1 MTTHGQ
7 RTVPDIIF
15 SADDPFAVEAEVRR
29 MQHAYL
35 GRAIRSGIARLY
47 RSIREAVV
55 QHREMAARRRAYEH
69 LFRRD
74 DRLLEDIGL
83 TRGLLGE
90 WVKTGLRPNEAAN
103 DGRAWNH
110 RPRRFVADDPARRGQ
125 AA

>member
-1 MTTHGQ
+1 MTVHRSTIMPEI
-7 RTVPDIIF
+7 VF
-15 SADDPFAVEAEVRR
+15 SAADPFAIEAEARR

-35 GRAIRSGIARLY
+35 GRVIRSSVARLY
-47 RSIREAVV
+47 RAIRKAVI

-90 WVKTGLRPNEAAN
+90 WVKTGARVGDAAN
-103 DGRAWNH
+103 DGTTWNH
-110 RPRRFVADDPARRGQ
+110 RPRRFVAGDAARHGR